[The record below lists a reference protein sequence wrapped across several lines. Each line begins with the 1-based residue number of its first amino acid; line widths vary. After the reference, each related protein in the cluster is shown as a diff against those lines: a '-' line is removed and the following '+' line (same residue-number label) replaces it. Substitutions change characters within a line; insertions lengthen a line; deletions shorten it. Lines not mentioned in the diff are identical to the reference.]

1 MDEEKESLLIKIMCQ
16 HKRDFVDTN
25 SSLDIVQFMDKFGF
39 VDFLNEFNDH
49 LEKERVNA
57 FYLESVYNKLIE
69 KLNNN
74 KCVVATCRCIL
85 RNSRDKSLWNSTNNK
100 SQDQNA
106 MMYESVLDNVHVHLF
121 HTNDMGYRLF
131 RKETEQLLCDTDGE
145 LKQQEL
151 VKKKYMKYNE
161 SIKANV
167 KHDKFATILTTQLFR
182 DSFTQYLRST
192 TAAADSGIINKFNH
206 WLYEQEYDTDAL
218 KFDFKYIDEYS
229 SNIRNQMYK
238 EQWNAA
244 LKFMDCNDPKEV
256 LYSFGYRFYYWEF
269 FKNNENERNVIRIKG
284 YKTKADEKRKWYDKG
299 NKGYKCK
306 QWYIPEKYENIKQE
320 ILGNKLFCLS
330 TYEFNVAMAK
340 ANNYIDVHLVKQMRS
355 PSPDHLHFNIRPGT
369 RLKISNLLSVFLY
382 TDFSDLSKEFS
393 TTFRKLQSYESLSS
407 VKIRNAEFAQWARI
421 LRETVEYYGQ
431 DGYSEYFDGKR
442 GRKRFRTLKG
452 PFYSGMQVIM
462 AIPEFNIRLYG
473 PTSTSRQIEVAERFK
488 GDSGIIMQFNNVG
501 ERASIELFGL
511 DCSWLSNYNG
521 EDEVLFF
528 GGLRRIKIETLIVA
542 RVGEVLNYKRFFKA
556 LYIFDCMIGGTSWA
570 NDHLPHIKKGDRDI
584 LDNLINHKLD
594 EQDFKNNYHEYIN
607 TTFDAFCNN
616 KTTIGINIP
625 QISSLKMMMNLIL
638 EVDFSDDENLIH
650 TAMLKLEMLK
660 IFKNVNHVIVY
671 TTDGAGRRCFKVD
684 IMRLVD
690 ELEKYIVNDFKITFK
705 ANEFVDN
712 FSQCP
717 SSMCS
722 WLSTFCDSSKQNTD
736 IGRELDEKDW
746 HIALETKKLKNE
758 ERKEDNVTISKI
770 DRKNNMFLKEW
781 NIRNCWKIG
790 DHIKVYNGFIHAWN
804 STKITAI
811 DGDRIF
817 FESTKILIYSYG
829 TKESFDIRNK
839 ALRYSPDIKPAEM

>member
-284 YKTKADEKRKWYDKG
+284 YKTKADEKRKWYDTG
-299 NKGYKCK
+299 NKGYKSGK
-306 QWYIPEKYENIKQE
+306 WYIQAKYKDIKHE
-320 ILGNKLFCLS
+320 IVDNEMYSLRWSDWRINAQKAA
-330 TYEFNVAMAK
+330 TYLQTKYTKSIK
-340 ANNYIDVHLVKQMRS
+340 ANAFWETVYGIPHGKKVSHDHIIAICLYCNYTELQRIFTK
-355 PSPDHLHFNIRPGT
+355 
-369 RLKISNLLSVFLY
+369 
-382 TDFSDLSKEFS
+382 
-393 TTFRKLQSYESLSS
+393 TFRKES
-407 VKIRNAEFAQWARI
+407 
-421 LRETVEYYGQ
+421 
-431 DGYSEYFDGKR
+431 
-442 GRKRFRTLKG
+442 
-452 PFYSGMQVIM
+452 
-462 AIPEFNIRLYG
+462 
-473 PTSTSRQIEVAERFK
+473 
-488 GDSGIIMQFNNVG
+488 
-501 ERASIELFGL
+501 
-511 DCSWLSNYNG
+511 
-521 EDEVLFF
+521 
-528 GGLRRIKIETLIVA
+528 
-542 RVGEVLNYKRFFKA
+542 
-556 LYIFDCMIGGTSWA
+556 
-570 NDHLPHIKKGDRDI
+570 
-584 LDNLINHKLD
+584 
-594 EQDFKNNYHEYIN
+594 
-607 TTFDAFCNN
+607 
-616 KTTIGINIP
+616 
-625 QISSLKMMMNLIL
+625 
-638 EVDFSDDENLIH
+638 
-650 TAMLKLEMLK
+650 
-660 IFKNVNHVIVY
+660 
-671 TTDGAGRRCFKVD
+671 
-684 IMRLVD
+684 
-690 ELEKYIVNDFKITFK
+690 KY
-705 ANEFVDN
+705 
-712 FSQCP
+712 
-717 SSMCS
+717 
-722 WLSTFCDSSKQNTD
+722 
-736 IGRELDEKDW
+736 ELDE
-746 HIALETKKLKNE
+746 TLKS
-758 ERKEDNVTISKI
+758 R
-770 DRKNNMFLKEW
+770 
-781 NIRNCWKIG
+781 
-790 DHIKVYNGFIHAWN
+790 H
-804 STKITAI
+804 
-811 DGDRIF
+811 
-817 FESTKILIYSYG
+817 
-829 TKESFDIRNK
+829 
-839 ALRYSPDIKPAEM
+839 